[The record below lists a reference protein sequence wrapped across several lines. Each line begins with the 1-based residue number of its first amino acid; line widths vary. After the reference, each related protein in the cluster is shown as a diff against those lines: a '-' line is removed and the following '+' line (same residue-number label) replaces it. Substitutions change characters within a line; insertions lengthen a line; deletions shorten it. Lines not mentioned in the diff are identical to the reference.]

1 MTIQDR
7 SIHVA
12 SFLRRFL
19 FRQDQLEQR
28 VSALSGGERMRLLL
42 AKLLLSGANVIL
54 LDEPTNDLDLMTLR
68 ILEDALMSFDGAS
81 VVISHDRALLDRAA
95 TAVLS
100 FEGDG
105 TVIRYAS
112 RAQALAGQ
120 PSTEPIAASK
130 PKPKREKQAKK
141 GLTWAEERELE
152 GLPEKLEA
160 LEAQRDR
167 GRRLADPALYR
178 ETPEEAAALGQSL
191 TTSRPT
197 PPRPT
202 PEGVAGVAR

>member
-1 MTIQDR
+1 
-7 SIHVA
+7 
-12 SFLRRFL
+12 
-19 FRQDQLEQR
+19 
-28 VSALSGGERMRLLL
+28 
-42 AKLLLSGANVIL
+42 
-54 LDEPTNDLDLMTLR
+54 MTLR

-130 PKPKREKQAKK
+130 PKPKREKQPKK

-160 LEAQRDR
+160 LEAQRDHV
-167 GRRLADPALYR
+167 GEQLADPALYR

-191 TTSRPT
+191 KDLEADIAEAYARWESLESR
-197 PPRPT
+197 
-202 PEGVAGVAR
+202 A